1 MFLDASSSQI
11 HKETHVSFKSD
22 MKNFRQNV
30 KDPLTQAK
38 DTRWVIWWAYQNKL
52 GGIIIDLRMIHKI
65 IDWELS
71 LY

>member
-11 HKETHVSFKSD
+11 HKETQASFKSD

-30 KDPLTQAK
+30 KDSLTQAK
-38 DTRWVIWWAYQNKL
+38 DTRWVTWWAYQNKL
-52 GGIIIDLRMIHKI
+52 GGIIIDFRMIHKI
-65 IDWELS
+65 IDWVLI